1 MKSMLILSI
10 LMFSVLTAVPE
21 SLKEPAFLQE
31 EAYSFSQDLE
41 YFTLERVSIYHA
53 VEAQTDSEPLITSSG
68 YVIDTFALNTGGE
81 RILALSRDLLK
92 KFNGNIRF
100 GEVVYF
106 DSQDQAL
113 AGEWVVQ
120 DTMNSRYCKS
130 ADLLMPNRIK
140 GGLWFNVRIYRLNN
154 C

>member
-1 MKSMLILSI
+1 
-10 LMFSVLTAVPE
+10 MFSVLTAVPE
-21 SLKEPAFLQE
+21 PLTETAFLE
-31 EAYSFSQDLE
+31 KDVLITSRPIEFY
-41 YFTLERVSIYHA
+41 TLERVSIYHA
-53 VEAQTDSEPLITSSG
+53 VESQTDSKPLVTSSG
-68 YVIDTFALNTGGE
+68 YVIDTTALNSGGE
-81 RILALSRDLLK
+81 KILALSRDLLK

-100 GEVVYF
+100 GDVVFF

-113 AGEWVVQ
+113 SGEWVVQ

-140 GGLWFNVRIYRLNN
+140 GGLWFNLRIYRLNN